1 MKSLKLT
8 KWLLLI
14 TGILVTVLGISML
27 FTPFANIVS
36 LAILIGIVMLLS
48 GISELVSFFVVDR
61 EYRSGWILAS
71 GAISLL
77 FGVWLLF
84 GKGLPALATMIPFV
98 FAGWVIAAGVTRAI
112 GSFSLKNAGVKN
124 WGWMLVFGILNAIM
138 GVWLMYSPWLSA
150 LLISNLIAFAFISH
164 GINSIVGFFTMN
176 KIGNYFRQLKK

>member
-1 MKSLKLT
+1 MKTLKMA

-14 TGILVTVLGISML
+14 TGILVTILGISML
-27 FTPFANIVS
+27 FTPFANIIS

-48 GISELVSFFVVDR
+48 GISELLSFFVIDR

-71 GAISLL
+71 GAISSL

-84 GKGLPALATMIPFV
+84 GKGLQNLAIMIPFV

-112 GSFSLKNAGVKN
+112 GSFSLKAAGVKN
-124 WGWMLVFGILNAIM
+124 WGWMLVLGILNALM
-138 GVWLMYSPWLSA
+138 GALLMYSPWLSA

-164 GINSIVGFFTMN
+164 GINSIADFFSLN
-176 KIGNYFRQLKK
+176 KIGKFFRQLKE

>member
-1 MKSLKLT
+1 MKSLKMT

-14 TGILVTVLGISML
+14 TGILVTILGISML
-27 FTPFANIVS
+27 FTPFANIMS
-36 LAILIGIVMLLS
+36 LAILIGIIMLLS

-77 FGVWLLF
+77 FGIWLLF
-84 GKGLPALATMIPFV
+84 GKGLPALAIMIPFV

-112 GSFSLKNAGVKN
+112 GAFSLKSAGVRN
-124 WGWMLVFGILNAIM
+124 WGWMLVFGIINVLM
-138 GVWLMYSPWLSA
+138 GVLLMYSPWLSA

-164 GINSIVGFFTMN
+164 GINSIVGFFSMN
-176 KIGNYFRQLKK
+176 RIGKYFRQCKE

>member
-1 MKSLKLT
+1 MKTLKMA

-14 TGILVTVLGISML
+14 TGILVTILGISML
-27 FTPFANIVS
+27 FTPFANIMS

-48 GISELVSFFVVDR
+48 GISELLSFFVIDR

-71 GAISLL
+71 GFISLM

-84 GKGLPALATMIPFV
+84 GKGLQNLAIMIPFV

-112 GSFSLKNAGVKN
+112 GSFSLKAAGVKN
-124 WGWMLVFGILNAIM
+124 WGWMLVLGILNALM
-138 GVWLMYSPWLSA
+138 GALLMYSPWLSA

-164 GINSIVGFFTMN
+164 GINSIADFFSLN
-176 KIGNYFRQLKK
+176 KIGKFFRQLKE

>member
-1 MKSLKLT
+1 MKALKMT

-36 LAILIGIVMLLS
+36 LAILIGIIMLLS
-48 GISELVSFFVVDR
+48 GISELLSFFVIDR

-84 GKGLPALATMIPFV
+84 GNGLPALATMIPFV
-98 FAGWVIAAGVTRAI
+98 FAGWVIAGGVTRAI
-112 GSFSLKNAGVKN
+112 GAFSLKSAGVKN
-124 WGWMLVFGILNAIM
+124 WGWMLVFGILNALM
-138 GVWLMYSPWLSA
+138 GVILMYSPWLSA
-150 LLISNLIAFAFISH
+150 LLISNLIAFTFISH
-164 GINSIVGFFTMN
+164 GINSIAGFFSIN
-176 KIGNYFRQLKK
+176 RIGKFFKQLKK